1 MAYDNWEPRR
11 KRSVWKGLVAG
22 LAGGL
27 VASWT
32 MNEFQ
37 KGWSAAA
44 ERLSPDG
51 SNGKSRNSGGSSE
64 DPTGETAHAIS
75 KKLLGKPLTQ
85 EQKKKAGPVV
95 HYAFGTLLGG
105 LYGATS
111 EVVPK
116 VKMAAGLPY
125 GVAVFVGADEIALP
139 ALKLSQGPTA
149 YPVSRH
155 LYALSSHLV
164 WATTTDVVRRLVR
177 GVL

>member
-1 MAYDNWEPRR
+1 MAYNWETRR

-37 KGWSAAA
+37 KGWSAAS
-44 ERLSPDG
+44 ERLSSD
-51 SNGKSRNSGGSSE
+51 GKSRHQSGSSSE
-64 DPTGETAHAIS
+64 DPTGKTAHVIS
-75 KKLLGKPLTQ
+75 KKLLGRPLTQ
-85 EQKKKAGPVV
+85 EQRKKAGPVV

-125 GVAVFVGADEIALP
+125 GAAVFVGVDEIALP
-139 ALKLSQGPTA
+139 ALKLAEGPTA

-155 LYALSSHLV
+155 LYGLSSHLV

-177 GVL
+177 KIL